1 MIFIKFLLEIIL
13 SVKIA
18 KVFNQNIVVQLNIYI
33 HKYVNTYNS
42 KARYLLSLELSK
54 HDPG

>member
-13 SVKIA
+13 SVRIA
-18 KVFNQNIVVQLNIYI
+18 KVFNHIVVQLNIYI